1 MIQRKPGHLGYEK
14 LTMTMMMGRVSVWSH
29 CQCSTCLCAHYY
41 RLGGVE
47 RILEFWRY
55 EYLGCHSDFF
65 GR

>member
-47 RILEFWRY
+47 RILEF
-55 EYLGCHSDFF
+55 LAL
-65 GR
+65 